1 MHPTDLRSAPV
12 DWKSAVTVRDDSALS
27 RELVERLR
35 HIGTVR
41 GLSVSDLVAPRRAF
55 WRRLAPPL
63 PMSPEREESMAQG
76 RSWHRAAGRLFSA
89 EGALEVRLRREG
101 ISCRIDLLADVP
113 VEIKTGGGPL
123 PADLP
128 TERPEHIEQLAMY
141 CALLERPNG
150 RLVHIAVEEGRPTG
164 VGATDVTFRDLS
176 KVHGEMRAREAVLRR
191 AIDRK
196 EPVALPRCRWFG
208 RGCEFQL
215 AGACDCRGEEV
226 RESAVILEEVRSTTE
241 RPDISARWLAALIQS
256 STVPTSS
263 GLDRF
268 RELVYPR
275 RAFFDRSRTVGAAP
289 AAPSAPAARV
299 PDLYDRLLET
309 TESGPVGEVLQLPS
323 AANAPEE
330 EVVGF
335 RGAPLLLRTSKA
347 WSRVQPSDAVTR
359 FPQYALDLGFRCAA
373 TGTSVGRVV
382 LGYEHAEEDADR
394 LQVLEFRFDPIDV
407 LARLAEDRAR
417 RISAALADA
426 SPRGLEPC
434 AAWMFGD
441 CPYKV
446 DCACGAD
453 ASRSQR

>member
-1 MHPTDLRSAPV
+1 
-12 DWKSAVTVRDDSALS
+12 
-27 RELVERLR
+27 
-35 HIGTVR
+35 
-41 GLSVSDLVAPRRAF
+41 
-55 WRRLAPPL
+55 
-63 PMSPEREESMAQG
+63 MARG

-128 TERPEHIEQLAMY
+128 SERPEHVEQLAMY
-141 CALLERPNG
+141 CALLERPDG

-164 VGATDVTFRDLS
+164 VGATDVRFGDLA
-176 KVHGEMRAREAVLRR
+176 KVEGEMRAREAVLRQ

-196 EPVALPRCRWFG
+196 ESGSLPRCRWFG

-215 AGACDCRGEEV
+215 AGACDCRGEEA
-226 RESAVILEEVRSTTE
+226 RESSVILAEVRSTRE
-241 RPDISARWLAALIQS
+241 RPDISLRWLTALVENS
-256 STVPTSS
+256 AVPTSS

-275 RAFFDRSRTVGAAP
+275 RTFFDRTRTVETAP
-289 AAPSAPAARV
+289 GEPSAPVARG

-323 AANAPEE
+323 APNAPEE

-347 WSRVQPSDAVTR
+347 WSRVPPTDALAR

-382 LGYEHAEEDADR
+382 LGYEHAEEEADR
-394 LQVLEFRFDPIDV
+394 LQVLEFRFDPVAV
-407 LARLAEDRAR
+407 LAQLAEDRTR
-417 RISAALADA
+417 RIAAALADR

-446 DCACGAD
+446 DCGCGAD
-453 ASRSQR
+453 TSRSQR